1 MICHGGCPKSSD
13 LLFMFGEI
21 SKVESQST
29 TFSTYDDQFIL
40 VFLELLWFY
49 YQKSCILE
57 NLLLGQTGMVG
68 YLISSSIMNA
78 IKWNGSFD
86 LTELLSH

>member
-29 TFSTYDDQFIL
+29 TFSTYDNQFIL
-40 VFLELLWFY
+40 VFLELL
-49 YQKSCILE
+49 
-57 NLLLGQTGMVG
+57 
-68 YLISSSIMNA
+68 
-78 IKWNGSFD
+78 
-86 LTELLSH
+86 